1 MADHCPW
8 AVRVLFT
15 KSWIPVRAPS
25 NSRAY
30 WWHISVSFSITVV
43 VIVAV
48 IIIIVTTVAPYLGR
62 GISNILNK
70 VILWE

>member
-25 NSRAY
+25 NSCAY
-30 WWHISVSFSITVV
+30 WWHISVNFSITVV